1 MEGNVVEHRVEAVE
15 RALSILDCFREGA
28 AELTLAALAR
38 ETGLYKSTILRLL
51 ASLERFGYVSRT
63 PAGHY
68 RLGASVWR
76 LGAVYRSGYDLGEHI
91 RPELR
96 RLVDTTGESASFYVR
111 EGNSRVCLY
120 RLNSPKPVRH
130 HIEEGT
136 RLPLEGGASALV
148 ILAWSGQG
156 HEDVR
161 ARGHAVSLGVRDRD
175 AAAIAVPVFDRSG
188 AFHGALSVS
197 GLITRLNEA
206 AVEQA
211 LQALREGA
219 ERLQQVLPG

>member
-1 MEGNVVEHRVEAVE
+1 MAEQRVESVE
-15 RALSILDCFREGA
+15 RALSILECFREGA

-51 ASLERFGYVSRT
+51 SSLERFGYVSRT
-63 PAGHY
+63 PAGSY

-96 RLVDTTGESASFYVR
+96 RLVDATGESASFYVR
-111 EGNSRVCLY
+111 EGSSRVCLY

-148 ILAWSGQG
+148 ILAWSGEG

-161 ARGHAVSLGVRDRD
+161 DRGYARSLGVRDRD
-175 AAAIAVPVFDRSG
+175 AAAIAVPVFDLSG
-188 AFHGALSVS
+188 LFHGALSVS
-197 GLITRLNEA
+197 GLITRLDDG
-206 AVEQA
+206 AVERALAA
-211 LQALREGA
+211 LQEGA
-219 ERLQQVLPG
+219 DRLRQVLPG